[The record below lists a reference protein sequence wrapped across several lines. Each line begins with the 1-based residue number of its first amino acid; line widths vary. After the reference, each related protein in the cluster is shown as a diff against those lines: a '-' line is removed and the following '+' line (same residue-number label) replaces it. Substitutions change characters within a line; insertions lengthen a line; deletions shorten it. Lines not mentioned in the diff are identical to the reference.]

1 MAPEF
6 DVIISGAGPAGCTA
20 ALALGPS
27 GLRIAIIEK
36 ELFPREKICG
46 DGIPAYV
53 PKVLDSINPEY
64 KKAFEALPGK
74 AEVDICRVISPAYRI
89 LDLKFSEYGFICK
102 RSVFDSFLFGL
113 VNRLSNIT
121 IFQDTRVQDVVIGD
135 HEVSVITDKEG
146 ILKAKIIIGC
156 DGATSITKRK
166 LTSRGIN
173 PRYCSNAVRAY
184 FRDVGGIPPRTLE
197 LHFIRELLPGY
208 LWIFPMQDN
217 RSNVGLGIPSAV
229 AAKKKI
235 SLQKMLPSIIEK
247 DPILRDRFKNAEM
260 IGETGN
266 YILPLGSRRAS
277 ISGNRFMLCGDAASL
292 INPASGAGIGQA
304 MQSGRYAGWHAAK
317 CFEKND
323 FSEGFMKSYDNTV
336 YDKLWR
342 ENSHHYLIRQL
353 VFNYSLTMN
362 AVVFCGQK
370 SRWFNELIVRHLE

>member
-1 MAPEF
+1 MTPEF

-36 ELFPREKICG
+36 ERFPREKICG

-53 PKVLDSINPEY
+53 PKVLDSINTEY

-74 AEVDICRVISPAYRI
+74 VEVDICRVISPANRI
-89 LDLKFSEYGFICK
+89 LDLKFSECGYICK

-121 IFQDTRVQDVVIGD
+121 VFQETRVQDVVIGD
-135 HEVSVITDKEG
+135 HVVSVTTDKEG

-156 DGATSITKRK
+156 DGATSITRRK
-166 LTSRGIN
+166 LTNRGID
-173 PRYCSNAVRAY
+173 PRHCSSAVRAY
-184 FRDVGGIPPRTLE
+184 FRDVEDIPPQTLE
-197 LHFIRELLPGY
+197 LHFVRELLPGY

-217 RSNVGLGIPSAV
+217 VSNVGLGIPSAV
-229 AAKKKI
+229 VAKKKI
-235 SLQKMLPSIIEK
+235 SLKKLLPAIIENN
-247 DPILRDRFKNAEM
+247 PILRDRFKNAEM
-260 IGETGN
+260 IGETWS

-304 MQSGRYAGWHAAK
+304 MQSGRYAGWHAA
-317 CFEKND
+317 
-323 FSEGFMKSYDNTV
+323 
-336 YDKLWR
+336 
-342 ENSHHYLIRQL
+342 
-353 VFNYSLTMN
+353 
-362 AVVFCGQK
+362 
-370 SRWFNELIVRHLE
+370 